1 MGVSDGL
8 GHPYV
13 KGSVFIPRWAGIG
26 RGDRDCVLSWSY
38 PPNLQTGGSD
48 GRTPIELKVVEARRG
63 KARGPGMP
71 KDRDRK
77 IEEAI
82 VRAESAQQAALNA
95 LTIAQVLGSI
105 LESTLAMLQAKE
117 VVAPD
122 DLRQIFFGAAAAI
135 DELKPSNENERG
147 AQQAMRA
154 TVVHIA
160 KRFRIEIPPP
170 GQTGMPRKH

>member
-1 MGVSDGL
+1 
-8 GHPYV
+8 
-13 KGSVFIPRWAGIG
+13 
-26 RGDRDCVLSWSY
+26 
-38 PPNLQTGGSD
+38 
-48 GRTPIELKVVEARRG
+48 
-63 KARGPGMP
+63 MP

-95 LTIAQVLGSI
+95 LTMAQVLGSV

-122 DLRQIFFGAAAAI
+122 DLRQIFLGAAAAI

-160 KRFRIEIPPP
+160 KRFRIEIPPS

>member
-1 MGVSDGL
+1 M
-8 GHPYV
+8 
-13 KGSVFIPRWAGIG
+13 
-26 RGDRDCVLSWSY
+26 
-38 PPNLQTGGSD
+38 
-48 GRTPIELKVVEARRG
+48 
-63 KARGPGMP
+63 
-71 KDRDRK
+71 
-77 IEEAI
+77 
-82 VRAESAQQAALNA
+82 
-95 LTIAQVLGSI
+95 AQVLGSI

-170 GQTGMPRKH
+170 GQTGMPRKY

>member
-1 MGVSDGL
+1 
-8 GHPYV
+8 
-13 KGSVFIPRWAGIG
+13 
-26 RGDRDCVLSWSY
+26 
-38 PPNLQTGGSD
+38 
-48 GRTPIELKVVEARRG
+48 
-63 KARGPGMP
+63 MP

-95 LTIAQVLGSI
+95 LTMAQVLGSI

-117 VVAPD
+117 VVAPV
-122 DLRQIFFGAAAAI
+122 FFGTAAAI

>member
-1 MGVSDGL
+1 
-8 GHPYV
+8 
-13 KGSVFIPRWAGIG
+13 
-26 RGDRDCVLSWSY
+26 
-38 PPNLQTGGSD
+38 
-48 GRTPIELKVVEARRG
+48 
-63 KARGPGMP
+63 MP

-95 LTIAQVLGSI
+95 LTMAQVLGSI
-105 LESTLAMLQAKE
+105 LESTLAILQAKE

-160 KRFRIEIPPP
+160 KR
-170 GQTGMPRKH
+170 

>member
-1 MGVSDGL
+1 MSPPLALTGAAAKAGPAGAVA
-8 GHPYV
+8 
-13 KGSVFIPRWAGIG
+13 VFEVP
-26 RGDRDCVLSWSY
+26 LSWGVGHSSCS
-38 PPNLQTGGSD
+38 PMLSSAKPCS
-48 GRTPIELKVVEARRG
+48 

-95 LTIAQVLGSI
+95 LTMAQVLGSI

>member
-1 MGVSDGL
+1 MWSR
-8 GHPYV
+8 P
-13 KGSVFIPRWAGIG
+13 AGAK
-26 RGDRDCVLSWSY
+26 RGDRGCL
-38 PPNLQTGGSD
+38 
-48 GRTPIELKVVEARRG
+48 
-63 KARGPGMP
+63 
-71 KDRDRK
+71 DRDRK

-147 AQQAMRA
+147 AQQAMRV

>member
-1 MGVSDGL
+1 
-8 GHPYV
+8 
-13 KGSVFIPRWAGIG
+13 
-26 RGDRDCVLSWSY
+26 
-38 PPNLQTGGSD
+38 
-48 GRTPIELKVVEARRG
+48 
-63 KARGPGMP
+63 MP

-95 LTIAQVLGSI
+95 LTMAQVLGSI

-147 AQQAMRA
+147 AQTGHAWDRRPHCEEVSYRNSAARPDRNA
-154 TVVHIA
+154 TKALSCSAARLSVIIFAAPSTPVSAAATAGAIIA
-160 KRFRIEIPPP
+160 SAP
-170 GQTGMPRKH
+170 

>member
-1 MGVSDGL
+1 
-8 GHPYV
+8 
-13 KGSVFIPRWAGIG
+13 
-26 RGDRDCVLSWSY
+26 
-38 PPNLQTGGSD
+38 
-48 GRTPIELKVVEARRG
+48 
-63 KARGPGMP
+63 MP

-95 LTIAQVLGSI
+95 LTMAQVLGSI

-117 VVAPD
+117 VLALN

-135 DELKPSNENERG
+135 DELKPSNENEHG

-154 TVVHIA
+154 TVTHIA
-160 KRFRIEIPPP
+160 TRFRIEIPPP
-170 GQTGMPRKH
+170 GQTGMPRRH